1 MATYYWNYSS
11 TAWVTA
17 DPGYKDGPKLG
28 YWTDGGTGDATN
40 DNNQAL
46 LSYRVRFDTSS
57 HKMYL
62 DFKVRSKN
70 RTIEVSRGGWLCNC
84 SLFESN
90 AFKIYIKQGSTQL
103 FSYVP
108 ANVADTIVSEDTLAK
123 LPRLTQST
131 SWTYNTA
138 STDGTTIK
146 VPWSIEVTSYAG
158 KSLTAFLRLAWTRYN
173 TVSGVKYLE
182 RMNMTSLGEKT
193 LCTLPVPSWQ
203 ISYNGNATNTVS
215 NLPGTQTKYAGTSLT
230 LSDTTPTRASAS
242 AGSYT
247 VTLNANGGS
256 VSPAS
261 LTAVRTT
268 SYTFKRWNTASD
280 GSGTSYSPGNTY
292 TANAAATMYAQWTG
306 STTTA
311 AVTLPTPTRG
321 GYTFL
326 GWATSSTASSGITGS
341 YTPTGNV
348 TLFAIWKMNS
358 KIYAGAEKMADG
370 YIGTSQI
377 KKIYFGTEVVFDTT

>member
-1 MATYYWNYSS
+1 MATYYWNYTN
-11 TAWVTA
+11 TAWVTD

-28 YWTDGGTGDATN
+28 YWTAGGTGDATN

-46 LSYRVRFDTSS
+46 LSYRIRFDTSS

-70 RTIEVSRGGWLCNC
+70 RTIEVARAGWLCNC
-84 SLFESN
+84 SLYESN
-90 AFKIYIKQGSTQL
+90 VFKIYIKQGSTEL

-108 ANVADTIVSEDTLAK
+108 ANVADTIVSVDTLAK
-123 LPRLTQST
+123 LPRLNQST

-146 VPWSIEVTSYAG
+146 VPWSIEVTGYAG
-158 KSLTAFLRLAWTRYN
+158 QSLTAFLRLAWTRYN
-173 TVSGVKYLE
+173 TVGGVKYLE
-182 RMNMTSLGEKT
+182 SMNMTSLGEKT
-193 LCTLPVPSWQ
+193 LCTLPVFSWQ
-203 ISYNGNATNTVS
+203 VTYNKNASNTVS
-215 NLPGTQTKYAGTSLT
+215 NLPSAQTKYAGESLT
-230 LSDTTPTRASAS
+230 LSNNLPTRANAS

-247 VTLNANGGS
+247 VTLDANGGS

-261 LTAVRTT
+261 LTAARTT
-268 SYTFKRWNTASD
+268 SYTFKKWNTKAD
-280 GSGTSYSPGNTY
+280 GSGTDYSRNASYS
-292 TANAAATMYAQWTG
+292 ANASLTLYAQWSS
-306 STTTA
+306 STSTA
-311 AVTLPTPTRG
+311 SVSLPTPTKSG
-321 GYTFL
+321 FSFL
-326 GWATSSTASSGITGS
+326 GWATSTTASSGITGS

-377 KKIYFGTEVVFDTT
+377 KKIYFGTEVIFDTT